1 MQWQCNRSAIRSQ
14 GGIAVVNVVDTWT
27 GHRADALRQALRMT
41 NEAFASH
48 LGVAVRTV
56 AYWRK
61 RPDVV
66 QQPAIQ
72 EALDMALERAPERAK
87 AQFALLLES
96 ENDYRAPSDNEN
108 GLTPDDK
115 EHING
120 VVHRP
125 SRLDS
130 ATVENLSQ
138 ILTGQRRAEDKL
150 GPEAILTP
158 MALQLDTIRGVLRDA
173 SGPHRE
179 ALARLV
185 AEWTSFVGWLH
196 TAVRKDS
203 DALALFADAEDLADD
218 VGDGTIAAT
227 AASFRGYVARL
238 QGRPR
243 SAIRASAAALATP
256 GAHPTQHTYD
266 VLQTAQAY
274 ADLDDKKEAQRLLAK
289 ASELATT
296 AGEPPASV
304 YWYTEPFFR
313 LNIGLAQLGVGQYR
327 DAADSLRSGI
337 EDIPEDQRDAE
348 WMNEY
353 RQALAYANER
363 A

>member
-1 MQWQCNRSAIRSQ
+1 M
-14 GGIAVVNVVDTWT
+14 NVVGTWT

-41 NEAFASH
+41 NESFASH
-48 LGVAVRTV
+48 LGVAPRTV

-66 QQPAIQ
+66 PQPAIQ
-72 EALDMALERAPERAK
+72 EALDAALERAPERAK
-87 AQFALLLES
+87 AQFALLLEDDIHHQRPA
-96 ENDYRAPSDNEN
+96 NNPN
-108 GLTPDDK
+108 GVTPDDK
-115 EHING
+115 ERING
-120 VVHRP
+120 VVRRP
-125 SRLDS
+125 SRLD
-130 ATVENLSQ
+130 AVTVENLSQ
-138 ILTGQRRAEDKL
+138 VLTGQRRAEDSL
-150 GPEAILTP
+150 GSDAILPGMT
-158 MALQLDTIRGVLRDA
+158 LQLGTIRNVLRDA
-173 SGPHRE
+173 SGTHRD
-179 ALARLV
+179 AFARLV
-185 AEWTSFVGWLH
+185 AEWTAFVGWLH

-203 DALALFADAEDLADD
+203 DALALFADAEELADE

-266 VLQTAQAY
+266 MLQTAQAY
-274 ADLDDKKEAQRLLAK
+274 ADLGDKKEAQRFLAK
-289 ASELATT
+289 ASDLATA

-313 LNIGLAQLGVGQYR
+313 LNIGLAQLGIGQYR
-327 DAADSLRSGI
+327 EAADSLRSGI
-337 EDIPEDQRDAE
+337 EEIPADQRDAE

-353 RQALAYANER
+353 REALAYASER
-363 A
+363 T